1 MSGAVEGT
9 HGRSGVGALREARR
23 ALDEVIAEI
32 QRVPGFEDFLATP
45 TFDDVAEA
53 AADQPL
59 AYLAAAQHGGL
70 ALVVRGDDV
79 AHVDLPDLGREPL
92 EEVARRYLDSYAE
105 FQEARG
111 RAGETGTP
119 RWPRSRR
126 GCGRG

>member
-1 MSGAVEGT
+1 MEDPA
-9 HGRSGVGALREARR
+9 VGALREARR

-53 AADQPL
+53 ATEAPL

-79 AHVDLPDLGREPL
+79 THIDLPGLGREPL
-92 EEVARRYLDSYAE
+92 EEAARQYLDSYTVSGMP
-105 FQEARG
+105 RW
-111 RAGETGTP
+111 RTGETGTP
-119 RWPRSRR
+119 PWPRSPR